1 MTVDL
6 SSITFENDFATIS
19 LADGSY
25 IVLNSLNESF
35 NSTDGSVEIK
45 RINIEKVTYDDDDN
59 EIRTPCTSVI
69 GLSDDNVNIKTDFT
83 QLEGNTLNEDNMIY
97 CTLEV

>member
-25 IVLNSLNESF
+25 IVLNSLSESF

-45 RINIEKVTYDDDDN
+45 RINIEKVTYDEDDN
-59 EIRTPCTSVI
+59 EIKTSCTSVI
-69 GLSDDNVNIKTDFT
+69 GLSDDNVSIKTDFT
-83 QLEGNTLNEDNMIY
+83 QLEGNILNEDNMIY